1 MMVTKVLQGGSIFD
15 AAVLDLSEE
24 SILAKFQ
31 KGVGV
36 LSAFGLGLGVPT
48 VLTARHSILNGFKNL
63 VAAAASTEYEFPQ
76 AAAIMAA
83 AAAAPASGSAPADT
97 KEAKA
102 EEAPAQEDAK
112 ASAQDDVDMG
122 NLFGGDDD
130 DY

>member
-1 MMVTKVLQGGSIFD
+1 MTVTKVLQGGSIFD
-15 AAVLDLSEE
+15 AAVLDLSLNDV
-24 SILAKFQ
+24 LAKFQ

-36 LSAFGLGLGVPT
+36 LSALGLGLGVPT

-83 AAAAPASGSAPADT
+83 AAAAPAGGAAAAAPGAKADAAPA
-97 KEAKA
+97 KEEAK
-102 EEAPAQEDAK
+102 ESEK
-112 ASAQDDVDMG
+112 DDVDMG

>member
-1 MMVTKVLQGGSIFD
+1 MTVTKVLQGGSIFD
-15 AAVLDLSEE
+15 AAVLDLSLNDV
-24 SILAKFQ
+24 LAKFQ

-36 LSAFGLGLGVPT
+36 LSALGLGLGVPT

-83 AAAAPASGSAPADT
+83 AAAAPASGGAAADASGAKADAAPA
-97 KEAKA
+97 KEEAK
-102 EEAPAQEDAK
+102 ESEK
-112 ASAQDDVDMG
+112 DDVDMG